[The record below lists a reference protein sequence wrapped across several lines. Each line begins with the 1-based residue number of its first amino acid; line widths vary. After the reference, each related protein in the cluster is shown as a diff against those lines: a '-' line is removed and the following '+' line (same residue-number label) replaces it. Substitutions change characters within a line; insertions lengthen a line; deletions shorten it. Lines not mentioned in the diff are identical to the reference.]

1 MRTTFAALFTLIA
14 ANGSSAFAPAT
25 FGRAGRST
33 LLQMAENADSSVF
46 LTSETAKAC
55 IDAAG
60 GTPLYAYSLDKL
72 KESADDCLAFP
83 NAYGLT
89 VRYAMKASPNGSI
102 LKYFN
107 SRGIHIDASSG
118 FEVGS
123 SFRNIF
129 PIEL

>member
-1 MRTTFAALFTLIA
+1 MRTSFTAFLALVAAS
-14 ANGSSAFAPAT
+14 GSSAFAPAT
-25 FGRAGRST
+25 FGHVGRPT
-33 LLQMAENADSSVF
+33 QLQMAENPDSSVF
-46 LTSETAKAC
+46 LTPETAKAC

-72 KESADDCLAFP
+72 KESADACLAFP

-89 VRYAMKASPNGSI
+89 VRYAMKACPNGSI

-118 FEVGS
+118 YEVCAS
-123 SFRNIF
+123 LSNIH
-129 PIEL
+129 PNHI